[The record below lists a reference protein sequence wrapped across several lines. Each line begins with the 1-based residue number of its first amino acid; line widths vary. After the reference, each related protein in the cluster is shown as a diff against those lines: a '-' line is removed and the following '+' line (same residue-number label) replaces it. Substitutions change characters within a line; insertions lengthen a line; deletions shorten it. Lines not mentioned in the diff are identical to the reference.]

1 MSRSMKYLFFTSF
14 LAANVLDGVGQID
27 TLAMFGVTHQ
37 QEAEY
42 RKWLDNLYEVGV
54 KVEGDS
60 IYITEETRR
69 VASDSTYR
77 LLIYPQRYDWTAA
90 NALFKQMQYKIAFWY
105 LINIYY
111 SDVDQRE
118 NVLKYVLTLEEVFA
132 MDKVLISVFY
142 TYGLLDPEVADIV
155 NGKPNI
161 HHPEIVEQ
169 KLASVKEMV
178 QYIMAYREQNAK
190 K

>member
-1 MSRSMKYLFFTSF
+1 MNRLIKQLFFTLF
-14 LAANVLDGVGQID
+14 LAGIGMDGVGQID
-27 TLAMFGVTHQ
+27 TLAKFGITNQ
-37 QEAEY
+37 QEEEY

-69 VASDSTYR
+69 VAGDTAYR
-77 LLIYPQRYDWTAA
+77 KLIYPETYDWTAA

-111 SDVDQRE
+111 TDVDQRE

-169 KLASVKEMV
+169 KLAAVKEMV
-178 QYIMAYREQNAK
+178 QYILAYRDEKAK

>member
-1 MSRSMKYLFFTSF
+1 MNRLTKYIFFTIF
-14 LAANVLDGVGQID
+14 LAACGMDGIGQID
-27 TLAMFGVTHQ
+27 TLAMFGITHQ
-37 QEAEY
+37 QEEGY

-69 VASDSTYR
+69 VAADTAYR
-77 LLIYPQRYDWTAA
+77 KLIYPKMYDWTTA

-111 SDVDQRE
+111 ADISQRE
-118 NVLKYVLTLEEVFA
+118 SVLKYVLTLEEVFA

-155 NGKPNI
+155 NGKPDI

-178 QYIMAYREQNAK
+178 QYIMAYREQNVK

>member
-1 MSRSMKYLFFTSF
+1 MNRLMKYVCFTIF
-14 LAANVLDGVGQID
+14 LAANATDGVGQID
-27 TLAMFGVTHQ
+27 TLAKFGITHQ
-37 QEAEY
+37 QEEEY

-60 IYITEETRR
+60 IYITEETRK
-69 VASDSTYR
+69 VASDSAYR
-77 LLIYPQRYDWTAA
+77 LLIYPETYDWTAA

-111 SDVDQRE
+111 NDASQRE

-155 NGKPNI
+155 HGKPNF

-178 QYIMAYREQNAK
+178 QYILAFREQNAK

>member
-1 MSRSMKYLFFTSF
+1 MSRLMKYVSFTIF
-14 LAANVLDGVGQID
+14 LAANVMDGVGQID
-27 TLAMFGVTHQ
+27 TLAKFGITHQ
-37 QEAEY
+37 QEEEA

-69 VASDSTYR
+69 VASDASYR
-77 LLIYPQRYDWTAA
+77 KLIYPETYDWITA
-90 NALFKQMQYKIAFWY
+90 NALFKEMQYKIAFWY

-111 SDVDQRE
+111 SDAGQRE

-169 KLASVKEMV
+169 KLAAVKEMV
-178 QYIMAYREQNAK
+178 QYILAYRTQNAK

>member
-1 MSRSMKYLFFTSF
+1 MNRLMKYLFFTIF
-14 LAANVLDGVGQID
+14 LVAQGMDGVGQID
-27 TLAMFGVTHQ
+27 TLAMFGVTHE

-69 VASDSTYR
+69 VASDSAYR
-77 LLIYPQRYDWTAA
+77 LLIYPQTYDWTAA

-111 SDVDQRE
+111 SDIDQRE

-142 TYGLLDPEVADIV
+142 AYGLLDPEVADIV

-169 KLASVKEMV
+169 KLASVKEIV
-178 QYIMAYREQNAK
+178 QYILAYRTQNAK